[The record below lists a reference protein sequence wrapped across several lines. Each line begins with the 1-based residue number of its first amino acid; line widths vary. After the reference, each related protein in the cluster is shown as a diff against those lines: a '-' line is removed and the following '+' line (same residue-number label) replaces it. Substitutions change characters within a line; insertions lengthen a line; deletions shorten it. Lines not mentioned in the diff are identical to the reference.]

1 MASSLFR
8 GQNQSQQINP
18 QIINQAKSMM
28 GNMNDIRG
36 IVGMLSGKGMNP
48 EQAVKTICQRRGI
61 DVDEFMAQLK

>member
-28 GNMNDIRG
+28 GNINQVRG
-36 IVGMLSGKGMNP
+36 IIGMLGGKGLST
-48 EQAVKTICQRRGI
+48 EQAVRAICQQRGI